1 LTPDSGLQTPDCL
14 ELVTCYPFGLFCNP
28 VNHTGLPIQNP
39 TVVAIIPARYS
50 SSRLPGKPLLEIQG
64 RPMVLHV
71 VERALKAP
79 SVSRAVVAT
88 DDRRILKAVRAAGH
102 EALLTSAAH
111 ASGSDRLAEA
121 AAQVEADVIVNV
133 QGDEPL
139 ISPETIERAVEA
151 LLEGDDC
158 AAATTCEP
166 IESASDVLSSDV
178 VKVVADGRGRALY
191 FSRSPV
197 PYPREAA
204 RRYGSLAAAL
214 EVEPALLNTFR
225 KHTGLYVYSRAFLLE
240 FARWPQTALERAE
253 SLEQLRI
260 LEHGY
265 QIRVVEAASPS
276 VGVDTEEDLRRVRA
290 IMEEGLR
297 GGSPTVREGV

>member
-1 LTPDSGLQTPDCL
+1 M
-14 ELVTCYPFGLFCNP
+14 
-28 VNHTGLPIQNP
+28 I
-39 TVVAIIPARYS
+39 
-50 SSRLPGKPLLEIQG
+50 
-64 RPMVLHV
+64 LHV
-71 VERALKAP
+71 VERALAAP

-88 DDRRILKAVRAAGH
+88 DDQRIFEAVRAAGQ
-102 EALLTSAAH
+102 EALMTSAAH

-121 AAQVEADVIVNV
+121 AAQIECDVVVNV

-151 LLEGDDC
+151 LSGDPE
-158 AAATTCEP
+158 AEAATTCEP
-166 IESASDVLSSDV
+166 IENAADVLSSDV
-178 VKVVADGRGRALY
+178 VKVVTDERGRALY

-214 EVEPALLNTFR
+214 EVEPQLLATFR
-225 KHTGLYVYSRAFLLE
+225 KHTGLYVYGRAFLLE
-240 FARWPQTALERAE
+240 YARWPQTTLERAE

-260 LEHGY
+260 LEHGRR
-265 QIRVVEAASPS
+265 IRVVEAASPS

-290 IMEEGLR
+290 LMAEDLGVGLR
-297 GGSPTVREGV
+297 GEEMEHG

>member
-1 LTPDSGLQTPDCL
+1 
-14 ELVTCYPFGLFCNP
+14 
-28 VNHTGLPIQNP
+28 
-39 TVVAIIPARYS
+39 
-50 SSRLPGKPLLEIQG
+50 
-64 RPMVLHV
+64 MVLHV
-71 VERALKAP
+71 VERALSAP

-88 DDRRILKAVRAAGH
+88 DDERILAAVRAAGH
-102 EALLTSAAH
+102 EALMTSPHH

-121 AAQVEADVIVNV
+121 AAQLDADVVVNV

-139 ISPETIERAVEA
+139 ISPETVERAVAAFNEDRDA
-151 LLEGDDC
+151 

-166 IESASDVLSSDV
+166 IEEASDVLSSDV
-178 VKVVADGRGRALY
+178 VKVVADASGRALY

-214 EVEPALLNTFR
+214 EVEPALLTTFR

-290 IMEEGLR
+290 LMAKDLGVGSRGEGIEH
-297 GGSPTVREGV
+297 G

>member
-1 LTPDSGLQTPDCL
+1 M
-14 ELVTCYPFGLFCNP
+14 
-28 VNHTGLPIQNP
+28 I
-39 TVVAIIPARYS
+39 
-50 SSRLPGKPLLEIQG
+50 
-64 RPMVLHV
+64 LHV
-71 VERALKAP
+71 VERALSAP

-88 DDRRILKAVRAAGH
+88 DDERILKAVRDAGH
-102 EALLTSAAH
+102 EALMTGTRH

-121 AAQVEADVIVNV
+121 AAQIECEVVVNV

-139 ISPETIERAVEA
+139 ISPETIERAVLA
-151 LLEGDDC
+151 LLEGGGC
-158 AAATTCEP
+158 AAATTCEE
-166 IESASDVLSSDV
+166 IESAADVLSSDV
-178 VKVVADGRGRALY
+178 VKVVADARGRALY

-214 EVEPALLNTFR
+214 EVEPGLLATFR
-225 KHTGLYVYSRAFLLE
+225 KHTGLYVYGRAFLLE
-240 FARWPQTALERAE
+240 YARWPQTALERAE

-276 VGVDTEEDLRRVRA
+276 VGVDTEEDLRRVREM
-290 IMEEGLR
+290 ME
-297 GGSPTVREGV
+297 VQYRER

>member
-1 LTPDSGLQTPDCL
+1 M
-14 ELVTCYPFGLFCNP
+14 
-28 VNHTGLPIQNP
+28 
-39 TVVAIIPARYS
+39 VV
-50 SSRLPGKPLLEIQG
+50 
-64 RPMVLHV
+64 HV
-71 VERALKAP
+71 VERALAAA

-88 DDRRILKAVRAAGH
+88 DDERILAAVRAAGH

-151 LLEGDDC
+151 LLANED
-158 AAATTCEP
+158 AAVATTCEP

-178 VKVVADGRGRALY
+178 VKVVVDERGRALY

-197 PYPREAA
+197 PFPREAA

-214 EVEPALLNTFR
+214 EIEPELLTTFR
-225 KHTGLYVYSRAFLLE
+225 KHTGLYVYRRAFLLE
-240 FARWPQTALERAE
+240 YARWPQTALERAE

-260 LEHGY
+260 LEHGH
-265 QIRVVEAASPS
+265 QIIVVEAAAPS
-276 VGVDTEEDLRRVRA
+276 VGVDTEEDLRRVRE
-290 IMEEGLR
+290 II
-297 GGSPTVREGV
+297 EGVQSSKLKVQS

>member
-1 LTPDSGLQTPDCL
+1 M
-14 ELVTCYPFGLFCNP
+14 
-28 VNHTGLPIQNP
+28 NHTGLPSRNP

-64 RPMVLHV
+64 RAMILHV

-79 SVSRAVVAT
+79 SVSRAIVAT
-88 DDRRILKAVRAAGH
+88 DDERILKAVREAGH
-102 EALLTSAAH
+102 EALLTSPRH

-121 AAQVEADVIVNV
+121 AAQIEAEVIINV

-139 ISPETIERAVEA
+139 IAPETIERAVRA
-151 LLEGDDC
+151 LLEAEDC
-158 AAATTCEP
+158 AAATTCEE

-178 VKVVADGRGRALY
+178 VKVVSDERGRALY

-214 EVEPALLNTFR
+214 EVEPQLLATFR
-225 KHTGLYVYSRAFLLE
+225 KHTGLYVYSRVFLLE

-260 LEHGY
+260 LERGHS
-265 QIRVVEAASPS
+265 IRVVEAASPS
-276 VGVDTEEDLRRVRA
+276 VGVDTEDDLRRVRA
-290 IMEEGLR
+290 LVEVQYGER
-297 GGSPTVREGV
+297 

>member
-1 LTPDSGLQTPDCL
+1 M
-14 ELVTCYPFGLFCNP
+14 
-28 VNHTGLPIQNP
+28 NHTGPPSQNP
-39 TVVAIIPARYS
+39 TVVAIIPARYA

-71 VERALKAP
+71 VERALLAP

-88 DDRRILKAVRAAGH
+88 DDERILGAVRAAGH

-121 AAQVEADVIVNV
+121 AAQLEADVIVNV

-139 ISPETIERAVEA
+139 ISPETVERAVAAFKEDRDA
-151 LLEGDDC
+151 

-166 IESASDVLSSDV
+166 IEEASDVLSSDI
-178 VKVVADGRGRALY
+178 VKVVADARGRALY

-214 EVEPALLNTFR
+214 EVEPALLTTFR

-265 QIRVVEAASPS
+265 QIRVVEAAAPS

-290 IMEEGLR
+290 LMEEQN
-297 GGSPTVREGV
+297 RER